1 MLHKDQTM
9 RATRESGLFYGWI
22 VVGVTV
28 ATLLV
33 SAGIRA
39 APGVLIVPL
48 NLDTGWSR
56 GLIATAVSV
65 GLLLFGFAG
74 PLAGWLVDRAG
85 PRLVMLAGLAL
96 MAASMVAS
104 ALMQTPWQ
112 MLLFWGA
119 ISGLATG
126 LVGAVMGT
134 TVANRWFYARR
145 GLVLGIFGAATS
157 AGQLI
162 FLPAIVG
169 ITGAIGWRGASYVL
183 AALAAALIPLVL
195 LLMRDNPAD
204 VDALPFGLTEPP
216 PAAATRPAGIAIMA
230 TAVRS
235 PTFWLLT
242 ATFFI
247 CGASSNG
254 IVGTHFVP
262 HAVDH
267 GITQTTAAS
276 ALALMGLMNFVG
288 TLGSG
293 YLTDRFDPRVLLA
306 CYYGFRGLS
315 LLFLPFV
322 HDPIGLAIFAILFG
336 LDYIAT
342 VPPTSALVADTF
354 GRANAG
360 TVFGWVF
367 CAHQIGAA
375 LAAWLGGVAYDLTGG
390 YGIAFIAAGV
400 LAIAATGLSLG
411 IRRAGAPAPVAGD

>member
-1 MLHKDQTM
+1 MQSANK
-9 RATRESGLFYGWI
+9 SGLFYGWV

-39 APGVLIVPL
+39 AAGVLIVPL
-48 NLDTGWSR
+48 EQDTGWSR
-56 GLIATAVSV
+56 TLIASAVSV

-74 PLAGWLVDRAG
+74 PLVGWLVDKLG
-85 PRLVMLAGLAL
+85 PRLVMLAGLGL
-96 MAASMVAS
+96 MIFSMVAS

-119 ISGLATG
+119 VSGLATG

-134 TVANRWFYARR
+134 AVANRWFYARR
-145 GLVLGIFGAATS
+145 GMVLGIFGAATS

-162 FLPAIVG
+162 FLP
-169 ITGAIGWRGASYVL
+169 
-183 AALAAALIPLVL
+183 
-195 LLMRDNPAD
+195 
-204 VDALPFGLTEPP
+204 
-216 PAAATRPAGIAIMA
+216 
-230 TAVRS
+230 
-235 PTFWLLT
+235 
-242 ATFFI
+242 
-247 CGASSNG
+247 
-254 IVGTHFVP
+254 
-262 HAVDH
+262 
-267 GITQTTAAS
+267 
-276 ALALMGLMNFVG
+276 GLMNFVG

-293 YLTDRFDPRVLLA
+293 FLTDRYDPRVLLA

-315 LLFLPFV
+315 LIFLPFISS
-322 HDPIGLAIFAILFG
+322 PLGLAFFAILFG

-342 VPPTSALVADTF
+342 VPPTSALVADSF

-375 LAAWLGGVAYDLTGG
+375 LAAWLGGVARDLTGD
-390 YGIAFIAAGV
+390 YGIAFILAGV

-411 IRRAGAPAPVAGD
+411 IRRAPVAAAPVAGD

>member
-1 MLHKDQTM
+1 M
-9 RATRESGLFYGWI
+9 
-22 VVGVTV
+22 

-48 NLDTGWSR
+48 EQDTGWSR
-56 GLIATAVSV
+56 TLIASAVSV

-74 PLAGWLVDRAG
+74 PLVGWLVDKLG
-85 PRLVMLAGLAL
+85 PRLVMLAGLGL
-96 MAASMVAS
+96 MIFSMVAS

-119 ISGLATG
+119 VSGLATG

-134 TVANRWFYARR
+134 AVANRWFYARR
-145 GLVLGIFGAATS
+145 GMVLGIFGAATS

-162 FLPAIVG
+162 FLP
-169 ITGAIGWRGASYVL
+169 
-183 AALAAALIPLVL
+183 
-195 LLMRDNPAD
+195 
-204 VDALPFGLTEPP
+204 
-216 PAAATRPAGIAIMA
+216 
-230 TAVRS
+230 
-235 PTFWLLT
+235 
-242 ATFFI
+242 
-247 CGASSNG
+247 
-254 IVGTHFVP
+254 
-262 HAVDH
+262 
-267 GITQTTAAS
+267 
-276 ALALMGLMNFVG
+276 GLMNFVG

-293 YLTDRFDPRVLLA
+293 FLTDRYDPRVLLA

-315 LLFLPFV
+315 LIFLPFISS
-322 HDPIGLAIFAILFG
+322 PLGLAFFAILFG

-342 VPPTSALVADTF
+342 VPPTSALVADSF

-375 LAAWLGGVAYDLTGG
+375 LAAWLGGVARDLTGD
-390 YGIAFIAAGV
+390 YGIAFILAGV

-411 IRRAGAPAPVAGD
+411 IRRAPVAAAPVAGD

>member
-1 MLHKDQTM
+1 MQPA
-9 RATRESGLFYGWI
+9 RQGGSFYGWV

-28 ATLLV
+28 VALLV

-48 NLDTGWSR
+48 ELDMGWSR

-74 PLAGWLVDRAG
+74 PLAGWLVDRVG
-85 PRLVMLAGLAL
+85 PRRVMLGGLAL

-104 ALMQTPWQ
+104 ALMRAPWQ
-112 MLLFWGA
+112 MMLFWGA
-119 ISGLATG
+119 VSGLATG

-134 TVANRWFYARR
+134 AVANRWFYARR

-169 ITGAIGWRGASYVL
+169 MTGLIGWRGASYVL
-183 AALAAALIPLVL
+183 AALAAALIPLVF
-195 LLMRDNPAD
+195 LLMRDAPAD
-204 VDALPFGLTEPP
+204 VGALPYGLTQAP
-216 PAAATRPAGIAIMA
+216 PAPATRPSGA
-230 TAVRS
+230 AVMGAALRS

-267 GITQTTAAS
+267 GIAQTTAAG

-293 YLTDRFDPRVLLA
+293 YLTDRFDPRALLA
-306 CYYGFRGLS
+306 VYYGFRGLS
-315 LLFLPFV
+315 LIFLPFV
-322 HDPIGLAIFAILFG
+322 SDPLGLAIFAIFFG

-360 TVFGWVF
+360 TVFGWIF
-367 CAHQIGAA
+367 FAHQIGAA
-375 LAAWLGGVAYDLTGG
+375 LAAWLGGVAYELTGS
-390 YGIAFIAAGV
+390 YGVAFIAAGV

-411 IRRAGAPAPVAGD
+411 IRRGPAPSAAAAD

>member
-1 MLHKDQTM
+1 M
-9 RATRESGLFYGWI
+9 
-22 VVGVTV
+22 

-48 NLDTGWSR
+48 EQDTGWSR
-56 GLIATAVSV
+56 TLIASAVSV

-74 PLAGWLVDRAG
+74 PLAGWLVDKLG
-85 PRLVMLAGLAL
+85 PRLVMLAGLGL
-96 MAASMVAS
+96 MIFSMVAS

-119 ISGLATG
+119 VSGLATG

-134 TVANRWFYARR
+134 AVANRWFYARR
-145 GLVLGIFGAATS
+145 GMVLGIFGAATS

-162 FLPAIVG
+162 FLP
-169 ITGAIGWRGASYVL
+169 
-183 AALAAALIPLVL
+183 
-195 LLMRDNPAD
+195 
-204 VDALPFGLTEPP
+204 
-216 PAAATRPAGIAIMA
+216 
-230 TAVRS
+230 
-235 PTFWLLT
+235 
-242 ATFFI
+242 
-247 CGASSNG
+247 
-254 IVGTHFVP
+254 
-262 HAVDH
+262 
-267 GITQTTAAS
+267 
-276 ALALMGLMNFVG
+276 GLMNFVG

-293 YLTDRFDPRVLLA
+293 FLTDRYDPRVLLA

-315 LLFLPFV
+315 LIFLPFISS
-322 HDPIGLAIFAILFG
+322 PLGLAFFAILFG

-342 VPPTSALVADTF
+342 VPPTSALVADSF

-375 LAAWLGGVAYDLTGG
+375 LAAWLGGVARDLTGD
-390 YGIAFIAAGV
+390 YGIAFILAGV

-411 IRRAGAPAPVAGD
+411 IRRAPVAAAPVAGD

>member
-1 MLHKDQTM
+1 MQSANK
-9 RATRESGLFYGWI
+9 SGLFYGWV

-48 NLDTGWSR
+48 EQDMGWSR
-56 GLIATAVSV
+56 TLIASAVSV

-74 PLAGWLVDRAG
+74 PLAGWLVDKLG
-85 PRLVMLAGLAL
+85 PRLVMLAGLGL
-96 MAASMVAS
+96 MIFSMVAS

-119 ISGLATG
+119 VSGLATG

-134 TVANRWFYARR
+134 AVANRWFYARR

-162 FLPAIVG
+162 FLPAIVAT
-169 ITGAIGWRGASYVL
+169 TGVIGWRGVSYVL
-183 AALAAALIPLVL
+183 AVLAAALIPLVL
-195 LLMRDNPAD
+195 LLMRNAPGD
-204 VDALPFGLTEPP
+204 VGALPYGLSEAPP
-216 PAAATRPAGIAIMA
+216 VAATRPSGMA
-230 TAVRS
+230 VMGVAVRS
-235 PTFWLLT
+235 PTFWLLS

-254 IVGTHFVP
+254 IIGTHFVP
-262 HAVDH
+262 QAVDH
-267 GITQTTAAS
+267 GISQGTAAGV
-276 ALALMGLMNFVG
+276 LALMGLMNFVG

-293 YLTDRFDPRVLLA
+293 FLTDRYDPRVLLA

-315 LLFLPFV
+315 LIFLPFISS
-322 HDPIGLAIFAILFG
+322 PLGLAFFAILFG

-342 VPPTSALVADTF
+342 VPPTSALVADSF

-375 LAAWLGGVAYDLTGG
+375 LAAWLGGVARDLTGD
-390 YGIAFIAAGV
+390 YGIAFILAGV

-411 IRRAGAPAPVAGD
+411 IRRAPVAAAPVAGD

>member
-1 MLHKDQTM
+1 ME
-9 RATRESGLFYGWI
+9 TRSERLYYGWI

-28 ATLLV
+28 VTLLV

-48 NLDTGWSR
+48 ELDMEWSR
-56 GLIATAVSV
+56 TLIATAVSI

-74 PLAGWLVDRAG
+74 PLAGWLVDRTG
-85 PRLVMLAGLAL
+85 PRAVMLGGLAL
-96 MAASMVAS
+96 MVFSMVAS
-104 ALMQTPWQ
+104 ALMRAPWQ

-119 ISGLATG
+119 VSGLATG

-134 TVANRWFYARR
+134 AVANRWFYARR

-157 AGQLI
+157 AGQLV
-162 FLPAIVG
+162 FLPAIVWMDG
-169 ITGAIGWRGASYVL
+169 QIGWRGASFVL
-183 AALAAALIPLVL
+183 AAFAAALIPVVFLA
-195 LLMRDNPAD
+195 MRDKPSD
-204 VDALPFGLTEPP
+204 VDALPYGLTQPPP
-216 PAAATRPAGIAIMA
+216 PAPRPDALAVMGL
-230 TAVRS
+230 AVRT
-235 PTFWLLT
+235 PAFWLLA

-247 CGASSNG
+247 CGATSNG
-254 IVGTHFVP
+254 LVGTHLVP

-267 GITQTTAAS
+267 GMTQATAAG
-276 ALALMGLMNFVG
+276 ALALMGMMNFVG

-293 YLTDRFDPRVLLA
+293 WLTDRYDPRRLLA
-306 CYYGFRGLS
+306 IYYGFRGIS

-322 HDPIGLAIFAILFG
+322 TDPLGLALFAILFG

-354 GRANAG
+354 GRQNAG

-375 LAAWLGGVAYDLTGG
+375 LAAWLGGVTRDLTGD
-390 YGIAFIAAGV
+390 YGLAFLAAGV
-400 LAIAATGLSLG
+400 LAITATALSLG
-411 IRRAGAPAPVAGD
+411 IRREAAPAPVAAD

>member
-1 MLHKDQTM
+1 MQPA
-9 RATRESGLFYGWI
+9 RQGGNFYGWV

-28 ATLLV
+28 VALLV

-48 NLDTGWSR
+48 ELDMGWSR

-74 PLAGWLVDRAG
+74 PLAGWLVDRVG
-85 PRLVMLAGLAL
+85 PRRVMLGGLAL

-104 ALMQTPWQ
+104 ALMRAPWQ
-112 MLLFWGA
+112 MMLFWGA
-119 ISGLATG
+119 VSGLATG

-134 TVANRWFYARR
+134 AVANRWFYARR

-169 ITGAIGWRGASYVL
+169 MTGLIGWRGASYVL
-183 AALAAALIPLVL
+183 AALAAALIPLVF
-195 LLMRDNPAD
+195 LLMRDAPAD
-204 VDALPFGLTEPP
+204 VGALPYGLTQAP
-216 PAAATRPAGIAIMA
+216 PAPATRPSGA
-230 TAVRS
+230 AVMGAALRS

-267 GITQTTAAS
+267 GIAQTTAAG

-293 YLTDRFDPRVLLA
+293 YLTDRFDPRALLA
-306 CYYGFRGLS
+306 VYYGFRGLS
-315 LLFLPFV
+315 LIFLPFV
-322 HDPIGLAIFAILFG
+322 SDPLGLAIFAIFFG

-360 TVFGWVF
+360 TVFGWIF
-367 CAHQIGAA
+367 FAHQIGAA
-375 LAAWLGGVAYDLTGG
+375 LAAWLGGVAYELTGS
-390 YGIAFIAAGV
+390 YGVAFIAAGV

-411 IRRAGAPAPVAGD
+411 IRRGPAPSAAAAD

>member
-1 MLHKDQTM
+1 MQPARKD
-9 RATRESGLFYGWI
+9 GLYYGWV

-28 ATLLV
+28 VALLV

-48 NLDTGWSR
+48 ELDMGWSR
-56 GLIATAVSV
+56 ALIATAVSV

-74 PLAGWLVDRAG
+74 PVAGWLVDRVG
-85 PRLVMLAGLAL
+85 PRTVMLGGLAL

-104 ALMQTPWQ
+104 ALMQAPWQ
-112 MLLFWGA
+112 MLVFWGA
-119 ISGLATG
+119 VSGLATG

-134 TVANRWFYARR
+134 AVANRWFYARR
-145 GLVLGIFGAATS
+145 GLVLGVFGAATS

-169 ITGAIGWRGASYVL
+169 MTGVIGWRGASYVL
-183 AALAAALIPLVL
+183 AGLAAALIPVVF
-195 LLMRDNPAD
+195 LLMRDTPAQ
-204 VDALPFGLTEPP
+204 VGALPYGLTQPP
-216 PAAATRPAGIAIMA
+216 PASATRPTGL
-230 TAVRS
+230 AVMGVALRS
-235 PTFWLLT
+235 PTFWLLS

-267 GITQTTAAS
+267 GISQGTAAG

-293 YLTDRFDPRVLLA
+293 YLTDRYDPRALLA
-306 CYYGFRGLS
+306 VYYGFRGLS

-322 HDPIGLAIFAILFG
+322 SDPLGLAIFAIFFG

-367 CAHQIGAA
+367 FAHQIGAA
-375 LAAWLGGVAYDLTGG
+375 LAAWLGGVAYELTGG

-411 IRRAGAPAPVAGD
+411 IRRGPAPAVAAD

>member
-1 MLHKDQTM
+1 MATM
-9 RATRESGLFYGWI
+9 VRSGRFYGWV

-28 ATLLV
+28 VALLV

-48 NLDTGWSR
+48 EQDTGWSR
-56 GLIATAVSV
+56 TVIATAVSV

-74 PLAGWLVDRAG
+74 PLAGALVDRLGA
-85 PRLVMLAGLAL
+85 RAVMLGGLAL

-104 ALMQTPWQ
+104 ALMQTIWQ

-119 ISGLATG
+119 VSGLATG

-134 TVANRWFYARR
+134 AVANRWFYARR
-145 GLVLGIFGAATS
+145 GLVLGVFGAATS

-162 FLPAIVG
+162 FLPVVAGLVQLPVG
-169 ITGAIGWRGASYVL
+169 PEGAALGWRGASYVL
-183 AALAAALIPLVL
+183 AGCAAALLPLVL
-195 LLMRDNPAD
+195 LAMRDRPAD
-204 VDALPFGLTEPP
+204 VGQLPYGLTEPP
-216 PAAATRPAGIAIMA
+216 PPAPRPNAAAVMGA
-230 TAVRS
+230 AVRS
-235 PTFWLLT
+235 PAFWLLS

-247 CGASSNG
+247 CGATSNG
-254 IVGTHFVP
+254 LVGTHLVP

-267 GITQTTAAS
+267 GMTQTTAAG
-276 ALALMGLMNFVG
+276 ALAVMGMMNFVG

-293 YLTDRFDPRVLLA
+293 WLTDRYDPRRLLA
-306 CYYGFRGLS
+306 IYYGFRGVS

-322 HDPIGLAIFAILFG
+322 TNPLGLTLFAILFG

-354 GRANAG
+354 GRQNAG

-367 CAHQIGAA
+367 CAHQVGAA
-375 LAAWLGGVAYDLTGG
+375 LAAWLGGVARDLTGD
-390 YGIAFIAAGV
+390 YGLAFLAAGV
-400 LAIAATGLSLG
+400 LAVTATALSLG
-411 IRRAGAPAPVAGD
+411 INRTPVATPVSAD